1 MPFFRSL
8 VNWIKRAAI
17 NTAFAELA
25 AELEASGAVAVD
37 PPLLT
42 LDVESTSAI
51 AEKAATAAK
60 PKGRKAAKK

>member
-17 NTAFAELA
+17 NTAFAELS
-25 AELEASGAVAVD
+25 AELESGGAVATD

-42 LDVESTSAI
+42 LDVESAPV
-51 AEKAATAAK
+51 EKPASKA
-60 PKGRKAAKK
+60 KGRKKVATK

>member
-1 MPFFRSL
+1 MFFRSL

-25 AELEASGAVAVD
+25 ADLEAGGAVATD

-42 LDVESTSAI
+42 LDVESTL
-51 AEKAATAAK
+51 AEPQKAPAKATR
-60 PKGRKAAKK
+60 RKAPAKK